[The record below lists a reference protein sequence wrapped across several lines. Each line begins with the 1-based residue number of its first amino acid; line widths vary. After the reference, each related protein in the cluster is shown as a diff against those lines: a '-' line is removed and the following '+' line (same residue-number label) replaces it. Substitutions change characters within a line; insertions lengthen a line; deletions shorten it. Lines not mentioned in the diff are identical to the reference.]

1 MNCTRCQG
9 LMVQERLWDLG
20 GMSSSLRAQ
29 GYRCT
34 ICGDIVDTVILQ
46 NRRRSQAAVRPMT
59 MPKDYDTISMA
70 A

>member
-9 LMVQERLWDLG
+9 LMVQELLWDLG

-34 ICGDIVDTVILQ
+34 ICGDIVDAVIFE
-46 NRRRSQAAVRPMT
+46 NRRRSQAVGRFTTMT
-59 MPKDYDTISMA
+59 GDSNSMPLA